1 MIDYFYVELS
11 SGKILNGATFLY
23 RLVQVVLETASKT
36 SFVVVVVV
44 VVRAM
49 LEEDPFTRMKMVV
62 RWYLSGFYKKP
73 KVHYSLCS

>member
-1 MIDYFYVELS
+1 MIDYFYVGLS

-23 RLVQVVLETASKT
+23 RLVQVVLETAGKT
-36 SFVVVVVV
+36 SFVVVVV